1 MAADGTYPDQ
11 YQRDRMVEVKFQPL
25 PSGQGGPS
33 WVQFP
38 DGEILV
44 VHNGAMAEDAPKAF
58 LMGCYLK
65 PTDFETPVPNSG
77 KGPKK
82 KGL

>member
-1 MAADGTYPDQ
+1 
-11 YQRDRMVEVKFQPL
+11 
-25 PSGQGGPS
+25 
-33 WVQFP
+33 VQLP

-65 PTDFETPVPNSG
+65 PSDFKTRCKEFR
-77 KGPKK
+77 K
-82 KGL
+82 KGQ